1 MKPDDNQKKNFIQ
14 LITSMDREQ
23 MARFI
28 KEKGKEPKKIKP
40 FAILS
45 SKI

>member
-40 FAILS
+40 FVILS